1 MMPVQPVPVM
11 ATDPNYTGAPMMMP
25 PYMPTNLINTPQ
37 NFIYFQD
44 PMTEIAQSSGAII
57 RQQVELLEAVTGCET
72 QNRYHVFLQTPM
84 GLKYAFKC
92 NERSVG
98 CARCCLSGSTRPLQM
113 VIRHVISFD
122 QIDSDLAKIFI
133 NIDKPCTCG
142 CCCLC
147 RPYMDIFLADN
158 NQYVGKVREPCTCCD
173 NDVEI
178 YDASGN
184 FRYLITGDCCQLGL
198 CCGSDVEKLANI
210 RFDILEGGSLV
221 GGMKKLAA
229 SSFGEFFTK
238 ADSYQVN
245 FPANATPQEKILLIV
260 AGLMIDY
267 QFFENSS
274 NDETPMRGYHH
285 PYY

>member
-1 MMPVQPVPVM
+1 MMPTQPVPVM
-11 ATDPNYTGAPMMMP
+11 PTDPNLTGYPMG
-25 PYMPTNLINTPQ
+25 PYMPGLMNAYQ

-44 PMTEIAQSSGAII
+44 PMTELAQSTGAII

-72 QNRYHVFLQTPM
+72 QNRYHVFLQSPM

-92 NERSVG
+92 NERSGG
-98 CARCCLSGSTRPLQM
+98 CARCCLSGACRPLQM
-113 VIRHVISFD
+113 TIRHVISYD

-133 NIDKPCTCG
+133 NIDKPCRCA

-147 RPYMDIFLADN
+147 RPVMDVYLTDN
-158 NQYVGKVREPCTCCD
+158 KQYLGNVQEPCTCCD
-173 NDVEI
+173 DDVEI
-178 YDASGN
+178 YNATGN

-210 RFDILEGGSLV
+210 RFDILENGVIAGSL
-221 GGMKKLAA
+221 KKLGA

-238 ADSYQVN
+238 ADSYLVA
-245 FPANATPQEKILLIV
+245 FPPNATPEEKMLLIV

-267 QFFENSS
+267 QYFENSS
-274 NDETPMRGYHH
+274 NDSLPSRH
-285 PYY
+285 YY